1 MLKSA
6 LALVLLL
13 AAAPASAADA
23 AKAGATVPT
32 VPGDEIFGFTTA
44 TDPGNPGDVIL
55 FNENDGRFG
64 KRQGSYFALDQKLA
78 LGYTFAPDWWIGGG
92 LFDAINQT
100 SGVAGLPDVSQ
111 LRFDGASIE
120 LEHRVISRTATNP
133 FAVSLDV
140 EPRWGRVDGV
150 TGLPSQ
156 NFGATFKMFV
166 DAPITP
172 DKFYWAG
179 NILATFQNAQV
190 PGNTSQWSP
199 SSQLELSTALTWK
212 VSDTLFVGAEAR
224 YFSLSDNSKFSH
236 EIGRALYVGPTLWW
250 KITDKIAFNT
260 TLQPQIYGRSAAS
273 PGQAL
278 DLDDFERAQFRAK
291 FVVSF

>member
-1 MLKSA
+1 MSKTA
-6 LALVLLL
+6 LAFVLLL
-13 AAAPASAADA
+13 GATPAFAADA
-23 AKAGATVPT
+23 PKAAAVPT

-44 TDPGNPGDVIL
+44 SDPGNPGDIIL

-64 KRQGSYFALDQKLA
+64 KRQGSYFALNPKYA
-78 LGYTFAPDWWIGGG
+78 VGYTFAPDWWVGLGG
-92 LFDAINQT
+92 FAAINQT
-100 SGVAGLPDVSQ
+100 NGVAGLPDVSQ

-120 LEHRVISRTATNP
+120 LEHRVISRTASNP

-150 TGLPSQ
+150 TGLPSE
-156 NFGATFKMFV
+156 NYGATFKLFV

-172 DKFYWAG
+172 DKLYWAG
-179 NILATFQNAQV
+179 NILTTFQNAQV
-190 PGNTSQWSP
+190 PGNTSQWAP

-212 VSDTLFVGAEAR
+212 ASDTLFVGAEAR
-224 YFSLSDNSKFSH
+224 YFSLSDNAKLSH

-260 TLQPQIYGRSAAS
+260 TLQPQIYGRSIAS